1 MTLDEVYK
9 SIDRYLDSDRHA
21 PKLVDVPSR
30 DIERELL
37 FKYRLP
43 ANKIMWA
50 ENFCNDDTLP
60 AYDRIKNELT
70 HADGNILL
78 FGLSTFLKLEG
89 KKKLVETFK
98 SLLGQDVHG
107 KVVIISLGCGSLLK
121 HSLDRRLF
129 DSYRVMFVDGPTEK
143 NVQFEFVERK
153 LSPNSE
159 SSAQGLNKVDII
171 SETGGDDD
179 IFITTSR
186 KRAEFPNSLID
197 IKEYSCT
204 YDLLTELCSDL
215 RNLPKDVGTDEQW
228 NYLYSQV
235 NACGRLSKY
244 IDKNFGGVNNLVQ
257 SFINS
262 ADYDKDKKWALFI
275 ALKIHGSL
283 TNKYLSDVIGMSEN
297 VDELYSNLYLR
308 ILEIDRKNKDFRS
321 FYDERKELLK
331 AVCNEPDIVSD
342 FCKRVLDKK
351 AEALYY
357 LTNMSKLEEEQIIY
371 TISHY
376 PDSFDRKKLIQILS
390 DVYPQLADYL
400 HKFDYKNDLLNK
412 YFNEYKFCKALNRI
426 SDTLRSLVDEQAIAR
441 DYNSILQPRAT
452 YVDKLNIDARC
463 AAYFV
468 DALGVEYLSYIQK
481 LCHDNGLLMNV
492 NIGRCN
498 LPSVTEFNKEFV
510 DSFAASGVSVISVK
524 DIDDLMHEG
533 TTNFEYEHTKEPIHI
548 SEQLRALDK
557 LINNVKARL
566 CDGKTDRAYFLSDH
580 GATRMVVINDKETK
594 VEVSNKGIHSGRC
607 CPEAEISAKPDNATE
622 ENGYWCLAN
631 YDRFKGGRI
640 TGVEVH
646 GGATLEEV
654 CVPII
659 TITKADDT
667 INCEITKDSKI
678 ITVSFKKKA
687 RIEIYISKELS
698 DLSVSV
704 DGGDMHKAN
713 KAETPYHH
721 TFDIPELKKTGVHEA
736 TVYSG
741 DNIIATGLKFEVKKE
756 GASERK
762 FF

>member
-70 HADGNILL
+70 HADGNIFL

-235 NACGRLSKY
+235 NACGGLSKY

-376 PDSFDRKKLIQILS
+376 PDSFDRKKLIHILS
-390 DVYPQLADYL
+390 EVYPQLADYL

-557 LINNVKARL
+557 LINNVRARL

-607 CPEAEISAKPDNATE
+607 CPEAEISSKPDNATE

-721 TFDIPELKKTGVHEA
+721 TFDIPELKKTGEHEA

>member
-9 SIDRYLDSDRHA
+9 SIDRYLDSDKHA

-37 FKYRLP
+37 FRYLLP

-60 AYDRIKNELT
+60 AYDRIKDELT
-70 HADGNILL
+70 HTDGNVFL

-89 KKKLVETFK
+89 KKKLVEIFK
-98 SLLGQDVHG
+98 SILGQNVYG

-121 HSLDRRLF
+121 RSLDHRLF
-129 DSYRVMFVDGPTEK
+129 DSYRVIFVDGPTEK
-143 NVQFEFVERK
+143 DVQFKFFERK

-171 SETGGDDD
+171 SETGGDND
-179 IFITTSR
+179 IFITTNH
-186 KRAEFPNSLID
+186 KKADFPSSLID

-204 YDLLTELCSDL
+204 YDLLTKLCSDL
-215 RNLPKDVGTDEQW
+215 RNLPKDAGTDEQW
-228 NYLYSQV
+228 NYLYSQF
-235 NACGRLSKY
+235 NACNGLTKY

-275 ALKIHGSL
+275 ALKIYGSL
-283 TNKYLSDVIGMSEN
+283 TNKYLSDVISKSES
-297 VDELYSNLYLR
+297 VDELYSNLYLG
-308 ILEIDRKNKDFRS
+308 ILDINRKSSSFKS
-321 FYDERKELLK
+321 FYEERKELLK

-342 FCKRVLDKK
+342 FCKRVLDKS
-351 AEALYY
+351 ADALYY
-357 LTNMSKLEEEQIIY
+357 LTNMSKLEEEQIIN
-371 TISHY
+371 TISY
-376 PDSFDRKKLIQILS
+376 YSDSFSRRELIQILS
-390 DVYPQLADYL
+390 EVYPQLADYL

-412 YFNEYKFCKALNRI
+412 YFNEYRFCKVLNRI
-426 SDTLRSLVDEQAIAR
+426 SDTLRSLVDEQAKAR

-452 YVDKLNIDARC
+452 YVDKLKIDKSC

-468 DALGVEYLSYIQK
+468 DALGVEYLGYLQM
-481 LCHDNGLLMNV
+481 LCHHNGLLMNV
-492 NIGRCN
+492 DIGRCN
-498 LPSVTEFNKEFV
+498 LPSVTEFNKEFI
-510 DSFAASGVSVISVK
+510 DTFTAKGVNVISVK

-548 SEQLRALDK
+548 SEQLRVLDK

-566 CDGKTDRAYFLSDH
+566 CDGVTDKVYFLSDH

-659 TITKADDT
+659 TITKADNT
-667 INCEITKDSKI
+667 IKCEITSK
-678 ITVSFKKKA
+678 TVMVSFKKKA
-687 RIEIYISKELS
+687 KIEIYVSKELS
-698 DLSVSV
+698 NLSISV
-704 DGGDMHKAN
+704 DGGDLHKAN
-713 KAETPYHH
+713 KAKTPYHY
-721 TFDIPELKKTGVHEA
+721 TFDIPELKKAGEHEA
-736 TVYSG
+736 TVYSS

>member
-9 SIDRYLDSDRHA
+9 SIDRYFDSDKHA

-43 ANKIMWA
+43 ANKIIWA

-70 HADGNILL
+70 HSDGNVFL

-89 KKKLVETFK
+89 KKKLVEIFK
-98 SLLGQDVHG
+98 SILGLDVYG
-107 KVVIISLGCGSLLK
+107 KVVIISLCCGSLLK
-121 HSLDRRLF
+121 HSLDHRLF
-129 DSYRVMFVDGPTEK
+129 DSYRVIFVEGPTEK
-143 NVQFEFVERK
+143 NVQFEFIERK

-179 IFITTSR
+179 IFITTNH
-186 KRAEFPNSLID
+186 KKAEFPNSLID

-215 RNLPKDVGTDEQW
+215 RNLPKDAGTDEQW

-235 NACGRLSKY
+235 NACNGLTKY

-257 SFINS
+257 SIINS

-275 ALKIHGSL
+275 ALKIYGSL
-283 TNKYLSDVIGMSEN
+283 TNKYLSDVISKSKS
-297 VDELYSNLYLR
+297 VDELYSNLYLF
-308 ILEIDRKNKDFRS
+308 ILDIDKESRNFKS

-342 FCKRVLDKK
+342 FCKRVLEKRAD
-351 AEALYY
+351 ALYY
-357 LTNMSKLEEEQIIY
+357 LTNMSKLEEEQIIN
-371 TISHY
+371 TISCY
-376 PDSFDRKKLIQILS
+376 SDSFSRKELIQILS
-390 DVYPQLADYL
+390 VVYPQLADYL

-412 YFNEYKFCKALNRI
+412 YFNEYKFYKVLNRI
-426 SDTLRSLVDEQAIAR
+426 SDTLRSLVDEQAKAR

-452 YVDKLNIDARC
+452 YVDKLNIDKRC
-463 AAYFV
+463 AVYFV
-468 DALGVEYLSYIQK
+468 DALGVEYLSYLQI
-481 LCHDNGLLMNV
+481 LCHHNGLLMNV

-510 DSFAASGVSVISVK
+510 DAITAKGVNVISVK

-557 LINNVKARL
+557 LINNAKARL

-580 GATRMVVINDKETK
+580 GSTRMVVINDKETK

-667 INCEITKDSKI
+667 IKCEITSK
-678 ITVSFKKKA
+678 TVMVSFKKKA
-687 RIEIYISKELS
+687 KIEIYVSKELS
-698 DLSVSV
+698 NLSVSV
-704 DGGDMHKAN
+704 DGGDLHKAN
-713 KAETPYHH
+713 KAETPYHY
-721 TFDIPELKKTGVHEA
+721 TFDIPELKKAGEHEV
-736 TVYSG
+736 TVFSS

>member
-70 HADGNILL
+70 HADGNIFL

-235 NACGRLSKY
+235 NACGGLSKY

-390 DVYPQLADYL
+390 EVYPQLADYL

-659 TITKADDT
+659 TITKADNT
-667 INCEITKDSKI
+667 IKCEITSK
-678 ITVSFKKKA
+678 TVMVSFKKKA
-687 RIEIYISKELS
+687 KIEIYVSKELS
-698 DLSVSV
+698 NLSVSV
-704 DGGDMHKAN
+704 DGGDLHKAN
-713 KAETPYHH
+713 KAKTPYHH
-721 TFDIPELKKTGVHEA
+721 TFDIPELKKTGEHEA

>member
-70 HADGNILL
+70 HADGNIFL

-204 YDLLTELCSDL
+204 YDLLTELCLDL

-235 NACGRLSKY
+235 NACGGLSKY

-262 ADYDKDKKWALFI
+262 ADYDKDKKWGLFI

-390 DVYPQLADYL
+390 EVYPQLADYL

-452 YVDKLNIDARC
+452 YVDKINIDARC

-548 SEQLRALDK
+548 SEQLRVLDK

-566 CDGKTDRAYFLSDH
+566 CDGVTDKVYFLSDH

-659 TITKADDT
+659 TITKADNT
-667 INCEITKDSKI
+667 IKCEITSK
-678 ITVSFKKKA
+678 TVMVSFKKKA
-687 RIEIYISKELS
+687 KIEIYVSKELS
-698 DLSVSV
+698 NLSVSV
-704 DGGDMHKAN
+704 DGGDLHKAN
-713 KAETPYHH
+713 KAKTPYHY
-721 TFDIPELKKTGVHEA
+721 TFDIPELKKAGEHEA
-736 TVYSG
+736 TIYSS